1 MGWFEEQI
9 KQAIE
14 SIVGTITEQIGS
26 FLTNLIQALIQRI
39 VGVPHPLGDRYIVV
53 GRPTNSP
60 WSELYS
66 DVYLT
71 YILPL
76 TFAFLFI
83 GFAYIG
89 VRSGSISPYQRK
101 KLLRRAALVFLGS
114 FLWFP
119 AVSLP
124 LHFINDIGMVL
135 APVEEMTSSFEG
147 GAKAVTGGVFITLII
162 YFVENTIV
170 VLAAL
175 VYALRWLGIIV
186 LTLTMPLLGAFWAF
200 DIWPLSPVSRI
211 AKRAAAVYPGL
222 ILAGLPAAV
231 LFRIGWEMRLFS
243 LDPSTIGF
251 TALMA
256 LMLIPGACIA
266 SILTVYWSS
275 PMIRRV
281 ARKGTRPAMQAA
293 SSAASTTQKSAKRG
307 ATGAVQ
313 VHRDLAQNSSLS
325 FGGSNS
331 DQSNT
336 GSSSG
341 RSSGNS
347 NAAPRAGRTVQQDVE
362 TPALPGRV
370 STESTK
376 SSKLDKEAFKRTK
389 RKVSRW
395 VDR

>member
-1 MGWFEEQI
+1 MGWFAEQI

-14 SIVGTITEQIGS
+14 SIIGTVTEQIGN

-39 VGVPHPLGDRYIVV
+39 VGVPHPLGDRYIVI
-53 GRPTNSP
+53 GRPSNGP

-89 VRSGSISPYQRK
+89 VRSGSISPYRRK
-101 KLLRRAALVFLGS
+101 KLLRRAAMVFMGS
-114 FLWFP
+114 FVWFP

-147 GAKAVTGGVFITLII
+147 GAKAVTGGVFIMLII
-162 YFVENTIV
+162 YFVENSIV
-170 VLAAL
+170 VIAAL

-222 ILAGLPAAV
+222 LLAGLPAAV
-231 LFRIGWEMRLFS
+231 LFRMGWEMNLFS
-243 LDPSTIGF
+243 LDASTIAF
-251 TALMA
+251 NALMA

-266 SILTVYWSS
+266 SVLTIYWSS
-275 PMIRRV
+275 PMIQRV
-281 ARKGTRPAMQAA
+281 ARKGTGPATRAA
-293 SSAASTTQKSAKRG
+293 SSATSTAHQTAKRG
-307 ATGAVQ
+307 AQGAVQ
-313 VHRDLAQNSSLS
+313 VHRDLAQKPLLS
-325 FGGSNS
+325 FSRSNS
-331 DQSNT
+331 GSGDSGRRSGST
-336 GSSSG
+336 PGSSNATPRSG
-341 RSSGNS
+341 R
-347 NAAPRAGRTVQQDVE
+347 TMQQDVE
-362 TPALPGRV
+362 IPALPGRV
-370 STESTK
+370 SEDSK
-376 SSKLDKEAFKRTK
+376 DSSKLNKEAFKRTK

-395 VDR
+395 RDR